1 MADEIHVFVKNYF
14 PKPDKSA
21 RDKDASGM
29 NRCKSSCTKI
39 YCLVQTIPTKCACH
53 WLCHHPVSLVLLA
66 SMTHQQVSH
75 QHLDLT
81 GGLKRSQH
89 IFHHGLEQTISMVQ
103 NQKAFEITH
112 QGWKYPHI
120 SQTSTASKITIAT
133 NRNGKWRNVGILP
146 IGSVQNPLL
155 FHCTGWPI
163 GNPRMAGD
171 NIYG

>member
-1 MADEIHVFVKNYF
+1 MGWLRITWLATKRWTRRKSSGWRMKHMFFVKNYF

-53 WLCHHPVSLVLLA
+53 WLCCHPVSMVLPA

-89 IFHHGLEQTISMVQ
+89 IYFIMVWSRPFLWFKTKRHLKSPTSDGNIHTSVRQ
-103 NQKAFEITH
+103 VQH
-112 QGWKYPHI
+112 QR
-120 SQTSTASKITIAT
+120 SQ
-133 NRNGKWRNVGILP
+133 
-146 IGSVQNPLL
+146 
-155 FHCTGWPI
+155 
-163 GNPRMAGD
+163 
-171 NIYG
+171 